1 MTSLIC
7 SLLHTAKAINSLF
20 AFVLYSSMLT
30 RNVVV
35 IVAVYCPL
43 TADYRYLLLCHMHTR
58 SFSTKEAATH
68 AIVGVHNT
76 EINAQPVKCSWG
88 KESGDP
94 NNAQTIASQ
103 ALNPAA
109 AAAAGFPYSV
119 GAAAA
124 AAAAYGQQLAA
135 TGCWYSPTPTYSASS
150 TTAAVTPAA
159 AASAAAVQNQFL
171 QGIQGYHFGQY
182 GGYQQG
188 YMG

>member
-1 MTSLIC
+1 MCGKS
-7 SLLHTAKAINSLF
+7 KKKK
-20 AFVLYSSMLT
+20 
-30 RNVVV
+30 R
-35 IVAVYCPL
+35 
-43 TADYRYLLLCHMHTR
+43 LCTFYTFFHSFPC

-94 NNAQTIASQ
+94 NNSQTMASQ
-103 ALNPAA
+103 ALNSAA
-109 AAAAGFPYSV
+109 AAAAGYPYGVS
-119 GAAAA
+119 AAAA

-135 TGCWYSPTPTYSASS
+135 TGCWYSPTPTYPASS
-150 TTAAVTPAA
+150 ATAAAVTPAA

>member
-1 MTSLIC
+1 MYFCNFI
-7 SLLHTAKAINSLF
+7 
-20 AFVLYSSMLT
+20 
-30 RNVVV
+30 
-35 IVAVYCPL
+35 
-43 TADYRYLLLCHMHTR
+43 YR
-58 SFSTKEAATH
+58 FSTKEAATH

-109 AAAAGFPYSV
+109 AGFPYGV

-135 TGCWYSPTPTYSASS
+135 TGCWYSPTPTYPASS
-150 TTAAVTPAA
+150 ATAAVTPAA
-159 AASAAAVQNQFL
+159 SAAVQNQFL

>member
-1 MTSLIC
+1 MVRYRKY
-7 SLLHTAKAINSLF
+7 A
-20 AFVLYSSMLT
+20 SSRT
-30 RNVVV
+30 R
-35 IVAVYCPL
+35 ATPL
-43 TADYRYLLLCHMHTR
+43 CGKSKKKCCHIPSKHVSPSR

-94 NNAQTIASQ
+94 NNSQTMASQ
-103 ALNPAA
+103 ALNSAA
-109 AAAAGFPYSV
+109 AAAAGYPYGVS
-119 GAAAA
+119 AAAA

-135 TGCWYSPTPTYSASS
+135 TGCWYSPTPTYPASS
-150 TTAAVTPAA
+150 ATAAAVTPAA